1 MDKPMTKQ
9 EQIKADMIAAM
20 KNRDKKRKDTLSFLV
35 AQLKNVEIDKRRP
48 LTDDEVNEVI
58 NKQIKQTEDVLSLT
72 PKHRLDIIQENEFTI
87 SVLKEYQPIMMDESS
102 IRHEVYV
109 VCDEL
114 GIEIYK
120 LTGKDKGKLMGKL
133 MPRVKG
139 KADGKLVNQIVSEY
153 CKR

>member
-1 MDKPMTKQ
+1 MNKQ

-20 KNRDKKRKDTLSFLV
+20 KNRDKKRKDILSFLV

-58 NKQIKQTEDVLSLT
+58 NKQIKQTEDVLTLT
-72 PKHRLDIIQENEFTI
+72 PKHRLDIIQENEYTI
-87 SVLKEYQPIMMDESS
+87 SVLKEYQPVMMDENA
-102 IRHEVYV
+102 IRHEVYA
-109 VCDEL
+109 VCSDI
-114 GIEIYK
+114 GIEVSS
-120 LTGKDKGKLMGKL
+120 LTANDKGKVMGKL

-153 CKR
+153 CK

>member
-1 MDKPMTKQ
+1 MTKQ